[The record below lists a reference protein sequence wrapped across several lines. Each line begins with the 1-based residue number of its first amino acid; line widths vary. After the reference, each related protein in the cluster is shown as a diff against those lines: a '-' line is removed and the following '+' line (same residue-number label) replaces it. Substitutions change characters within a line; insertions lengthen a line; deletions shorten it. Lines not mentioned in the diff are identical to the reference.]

1 MIAALLPALVPIL
14 GKALG
19 NLIPDANARAQAEAE
34 IAKQLLAS
42 SAELERAAGEIVLA
56 EARSEHFLAAC
67 WRPILMLAEE
77 KSEHWLTASW
87 RPILML
93 TFGALIVARWLGYSA
108 PCISEA
114 EVLKLWD
121 IVQLGLGGY
130 VIGRSAEKVAPQIVA
145 AIKK

>member
-14 GKALG
+14 GKAIG
-19 NLIPDANARAQAEAE
+19 NLIPDASARAQAEAE

-56 EARSEHFLAAC
+56 EAKSEHFLAAC
-67 WRPILMLAEE
+67 
-77 KSEHWLTASW
+77 W

-108 PCISEA
+108 PGISEA

-130 VIGRSAEKVAPQIVA
+130 VIGRSAEKIAPQIVA
-145 AIKK
+145 ALKK

>member
-19 NLIPDANARAQAEAE
+19 NLIPDASARAQAEAE

-56 EARSEHFLAAC
+56 EAKSEHFLAAC
-67 WRPILMLAEE
+67 
-77 KSEHWLTASW
+77 W

-108 PCISEA
+108 PGISEA

-130 VIGRSAEKVAPQIVA
+130 VIGRSAEKIAPQIVA